1 MTSLKL
7 TYFDFH
13 GGRGEPARL
22 ALSIGRVPFE
32 DNRIKIADWPRLKDK
47 TPYGGLPILE
57 VDGEILAQSNTINRY
72 VAKLADLYPSDAWQA
87 ALCDETMDAVED
99 VVSAIAA
106 TVFLPE
112 EEKKARREALAGG
125 QIPFYLSRLNH
136 SLDIRGGS
144 YFADGRLTIAD
155 LKVAMLLRQLR
166 AGVLDHVPVDLP
178 ERIAPELVEHFERV
192 MNNAAVAAYYAER
205 GVSV

>member
-99 VVSAIAA
+99 VVNAISA